1 MYEQDCFTD
10 QIGWWNL
17 LWKPM
22 RNILNR
28 NYLLFSWVVLV
39 FSSPAFSS
47 ILAWQ
52 SPLCRNV
59 VANTMKSL
67 STWLF
72 SKVIRHV
79 WPGKSAP
86 PTCQVKSVD
95 DYIFKCCLQLHT
107 TRAQRQNSRGLG
119 WTFAAIYWFEME
131 EQYMLLDSLKWWA
144 NSALGVGKKLFLL
157 SKKIPVERNCY
168 GQSQNHM

>member
-1 MYEQDCFTD
+1 MNKTASLIRLGDETFFENPWETFLTEIIC
-10 QIGWWNL
+10 
-17 LWKPM
+17 
-22 RNILNR
+22 
-28 NYLLFSWVVLV
+28 
-39 FSSPAFSS
+39 SSLGLSSSFLPPAFSS

-119 WTFAAIYWFEME
+119 WTFAAIYWFGME